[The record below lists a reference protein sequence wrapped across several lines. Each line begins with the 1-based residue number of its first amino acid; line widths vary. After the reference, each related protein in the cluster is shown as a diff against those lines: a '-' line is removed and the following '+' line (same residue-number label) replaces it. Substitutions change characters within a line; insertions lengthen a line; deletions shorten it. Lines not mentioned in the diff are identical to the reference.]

1 MAFTWTSKDA
11 VKGEPISAASVNEVR
26 NLLNTMYNQ
35 VNCST
40 RNAVVYSSDN
50 SSYDSSK
57 DSSIVECTTV
67 YSSRNSSYCTSVNA
81 SQTTTSYSGD
91 ATGCTNN
98 NGSQYNSNSC
108 DSYNASRWTN
118 DDGSDRVTYD
128 SYRCSDDN
136 NEYSCYRQHNTCTG
150 DNSSAYSVHTTCG
163 SDATR
168 PCTSARSYNRAS
180 NDSGNWTTDNS
191 SRWTSDDS
199 SDYSYNDS
207 SDYNIAYS
215 KYGCSGQNSSRYGSK
230 AFCPSY
236 NNAKYGSKHS
246 TNRDPYN
253 ASVRICSTVHAA
265 NGQ

>member
-35 VNCST
+35 INCST

-57 DSSIVECTTV
+57 DSSIVACTTV

-128 SYRCSDDN
+128 SYRCSGDN
-136 NEYSCYRQHNTCTG
+136 NEYSCYRLQNTCTSNYA
-150 DNSSAYSVHTTCG
+150 DNYSSHCYSKTG
-163 SDATR
+163 
-168 PCTSARSYNRAS
+168 CTSAKTYNKSA
-180 NDSGNWTTDNS
+180 NDLRNWTTDNS
-191 SRWTSDDS
+191 SRWSSDDS
-199 SDYSYNDS
+199 SNYSYNDS

-236 NNAKYGSKHS
+236 NNAKYVSKHS

>member
-26 NLLNTMYNQ
+26 SLLNTMYNQ

-50 SSYDSSK
+50 SSYDTSK

-81 SQTTTSYSGD
+81 TQTTTSYSGD

-108 DSYNASRWTN
+108 DSYNASRWSN
-118 DDGSDRVTYD
+118 DDGSDRTAY
-128 SYRCSDDN
+128 N
-136 NEYSCYRQHNTCTG
+136 NSTCLGNNSEYKCHKLHDTCTSNYA
-150 DNSSAYSVHTTCG
+150 DNYSSHCSSRAG
-163 SDATR
+163 
-168 PCTSARSYNRAS
+168 CTSARTYNKAANNLR
-180 NDSGNWTTDNS
+180 NWTTDNS
-191 SRWTSDDS
+191 SRWSSDDS
-199 SDYSYNDS
+199 GNYSSDDS
-207 SDYNIAYS
+207 RDYNIAYS
-215 KYGCSGQNSSRYGSK
+215 EYGCSSQNSSRYGSK

>member
-26 NLLNTMYNQ
+26 SLLNTMYNQ

-50 SSYDSSK
+50 SSYDTSK
-57 DSSIVECTTV
+57 DSNIVACTTV

-81 SQTTTSYSGD
+81 TQTTTSYSGD

-98 NGSQYNSNSC
+98 NGSQYNSNTC
-108 DSYNASRWTN
+108 DSYNASKWSNN
-118 DDGSDRVTYD
+118 DGIDRTAYDGS
-128 SYRCSDDN
+128 RCIGDN
-136 NEYSCYRQHNTCTG
+136 NEYSCYRLHNKCT
-150 DNSSAYSVHTTCG
+150 DNNGSNWNSHGTNSCSSANRYQRTAY
-163 SDATR
+163 DA
-168 PCTSARSYNRAS
+168 
-180 NDSGNWTTDNS
+180 GNWTTDNG
-191 SRWTSDDS
+191 SRWSSDDS
-199 SDYSYNDS
+199 SNYSNNDS
-207 SDYNIAYS
+207 SAYNLAHS
-215 KYGCSGQNSSRYGSK
+215 EYGCSSQNSSRYGSK

-236 NNAKYGSKHS
+236 NNAKYESKHS

>member
-35 VNCST
+35 INCST

-57 DSSIVECTTV
+57 DSSIVACTTV

-98 NGSQYNSNSC
+98 NGSQYNSNTC
-108 DSYNASRWTN
+108 DSYNASRWSN
-118 DDGSDRVTYD
+118 DDGSYRTTYD
-128 SYRCSDDN
+128 NSRCSFDN
-136 NEYSCYRQHNTCTG
+136 NQNKCNKHQYSCTSNYA
-150 DNSSAYSVHTTCG
+150 DNYYSHCSSKAG
-163 SDATR
+163 
-168 PCTSARSYNRAS
+168 CTSAKTYNKSS
-180 NDSGNWTTDNS
+180 NDLRNWGTDNS

-199 SDYSYNDS
+199 SNYSYNDS
-207 SDYNIAYS
+207 RDYHIAYS
-215 KYGCSGQNSSRYGSK
+215 EYGCSSQNSSRYGSK

-236 NNAKYGSKHS
+236 NNTKYNGKNSS
-246 TNRDPYN
+246 NRDPYN
-253 ASVRICSTVHAA
+253 SSVRVCSTVHAA
-265 NGQ
+265 NG

>member
-26 NLLNTMYNQ
+26 SLLNTIYNQ
-35 VNCST
+35 VNCSA

-57 DSSIVECTTV
+57 DSSIVACTTV

-98 NGSQYNSNSC
+98 NGSQYNSNTC
-108 DSYNASRWTN
+108 DSYNASRWSN

-128 SYRCSDDN
+128 SSKCSFDN
-136 NEYSCYRQHNTCTG
+136 NQYTCNKLHNKCTDNYGSNWDNHKTSSC
-150 DNSSAYSVHTTCG
+150 SSANRYQ
-163 SDATR
+163 
-168 PCTSARSYNRAS
+168 RSSY
-180 NDSGNWTTDNS
+180 DSGNWTTDNS
-191 SRWTSDDS
+191 SRWSNDDS
-199 SDYSYNDS
+199 SNYSNDDS
-207 SDYNIAYS
+207 RDYNIAYS
-215 KYGCSGQNSSRYGSK
+215 EYGCSSQNSSRYGSK

-236 NNAKYGSKHS
+236 NNSKYVSKHS

-265 NGQ
+265 NG

>member
-1 MAFTWTSKDA
+1 MAFTWTSNNA

-26 NLLNTMYNQ
+26 SLLNTMYNQ

-57 DSSIVECTTV
+57 DSSIVACTTV
-67 YSSRNSSYCTSVNA
+67 YSTRNSSYCTSVNA

-108 DSYNASRWTN
+108 DSYNASRWSS
-118 DDGSDRVTYD
+118 DDGSDHDTYYSNNYSSD
-128 SYRCSDDN
+128 NSYNCSKQFN
-136 NEYSCYRQHNTCTG
+136 KCTG
-150 DNSSAYSVHTTCG
+150 NNTSAYSQHTTCG
-163 SDATR
+163 SDAAR

-180 NDSGNWTTDNS
+180 NNNGNWTTNNGSKWSGDY
-191 SRWTSDDS
+191 S
-199 SDYSYNDS
+199 SDCSWDDGSRYTFENSKNACS
-207 SDYNIAYS
+207 S
-215 KYGCSGQNSSRYGSK
+215 QNSSRYGSK

-236 NNAKYGSKHS
+236 NNAKYVSKHS

>member
-1 MAFTWTSKDA
+1 MAFTWTSNNA

-26 NLLNTMYNQ
+26 SLLNTMYNQ
-35 VNCST
+35 VNCSA

-57 DSSIVECTTV
+57 DSSIVACTTV

-98 NGSQYNSNSC
+98 NGSQYNSNTC
-108 DSYNASRWTN
+108 DSYNASRWSN
-118 DDGSDRVTYD
+118 DDGSDRTTYD
-128 SYRCSDDN
+128 SSRCSFDN
-136 NEYSCYRQHNTCTG
+136 NEHTCNKLHNKCTDNYSSNW
-150 DNSSAYSVHTTCG
+150 DNHKTSSCSSANRYQRS
-163 SDATR
+163 SYD
-168 PCTSARSYNRAS
+168 SA
-180 NDSGNWTTDNS
+180 NWTIDNS
-191 SRWTSDDS
+191 SRWSNDDS
-199 SDYSYNDS
+199 SNYSNNDS

-215 KYGCSGQNSSRYGSK
+215 EYGCSSQNSSRYGSK

-236 NNAKYGSKHS
+236 NNSKYVSKHS

-265 NGQ
+265 NG

>member
-26 NLLNTMYNQ
+26 SLLNTMYNQ

-50 SSYDSSK
+50 SSYDTSK
-57 DSSIVECTTV
+57 DSSIVACTTV

-81 SQTTTSYSGD
+81 TQTTTSYSGD

-108 DSYNASRWTN
+108 DSYNASRWSN
-118 DDGSDRVTYD
+118 DDGSDRA
-128 SYRCSDDN
+128 SYN
-136 NEYSCYRQHNTCTG
+136 NSTCLGNNSEHSCYRLHNKCT
-150 DNSSAYSVHTTCG
+150 DNNGSNWNSHGTSSCSSA
-163 SDATR
+163 
-168 PCTSARSYNRAS
+168 NRYQRTAY
-180 NDSGNWTTDNS
+180 DSGNWTSDNG
-191 SRWTSDDS
+191 SRWSSDDS
-199 SDYSYNDS
+199 GNYS
-207 SDYNIAYS
+207 SDDSRAYNIAYS
-215 KYGCSGQNSSRYGSK
+215 EYGCSSQNSSRYGSK